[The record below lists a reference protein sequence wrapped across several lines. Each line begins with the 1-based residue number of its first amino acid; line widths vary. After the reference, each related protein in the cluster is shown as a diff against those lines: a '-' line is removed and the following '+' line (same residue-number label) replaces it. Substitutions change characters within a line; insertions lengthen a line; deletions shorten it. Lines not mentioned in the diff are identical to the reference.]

1 MKNYLKN
8 VWIKL
13 VALFKQGLSPKLLA
27 LSIAVSMVVSMFPIF
42 GITTLVL
49 ACIAIPLK
57 LNLPIMI
64 VLSYVFEPLKLFLLI
79 PFINI
84 GAKIFGAKHTL
95 LTYEAIKTSYE
106 FDFFGTTRSLAYELI
121 CGFGGWVIIAL
132 PVSILFY
139 LLLKMLFSKF
149 LTH

>member
-1 MKNYLKN
+1 MKNYFKN
-8 VWIKL
+8 SWKKL
-13 VALFKQGLSPKLLA
+13 VALFKQGLNPRALA
-27 LSIAVSMVVSMFPIF
+27 LSIAVSLVISMFPIF
-42 GITTLVL
+42 GITTIVL

-95 LTYEAIKTSYE
+95 LTYNAIKTSYE
-106 FDFFGTTRSLAYELI
+106 YDFFGTTRSLVYELV
-121 CGFGGWVIIAL
+121 CGFGGWVIIAV
-132 PVSILFY
+132 PFSILFY
-139 LLLKMLFSKF
+139 FLLKIIFSKIQ
-149 LTH
+149 LH